1 MCPSGLGTSPM
12 PGKQCSECEPV
23 ALAGVAAPEENLCRG
38 PPGLPSA
45 GGELGWTL
53 SGDGL

>member
-1 MCPSGLGTSPM
+1 MCPSGLGVSPM
-12 PGKQCSECEPV
+12 PGKQCSEREPV
-23 ALAGVAAPEENLCRG
+23 ALAGVAAPEENLCGG